1 MQLTIKR
8 HPEEK
13 PVGDVHHYGSE
24 QIERVHVPRRV
35 GHLVQ
40 AVEVFGCGAQAD
52 SYCLLETGSCQSWGT
67 CRARHCDSCWTWNN
81 IGVSC
86 LQCDSKI

>member
-13 PVGDVHHYGSE
+13 PVGNVHHYGSE
-24 QIERVHVPRRV
+24 QIERVHVSRRV

-40 AVEVFGCGAQAD
+40 AVQVFGCAAQAD
-52 SYCLLETGSCQSWGT
+52 PYCLLETRPRQSWEP
-67 CRARHCDSCWTWNN
+67 CRAQHCDSYCT
-81 IGVSC
+81 GTTLVFEKFFLSY
-86 LQCDSKI
+86 L